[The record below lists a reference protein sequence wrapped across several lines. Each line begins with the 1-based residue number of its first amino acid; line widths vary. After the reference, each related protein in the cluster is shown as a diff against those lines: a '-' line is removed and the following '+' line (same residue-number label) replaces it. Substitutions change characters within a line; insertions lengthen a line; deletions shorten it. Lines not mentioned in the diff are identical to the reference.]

1 MANRLSIIATA
12 RKSYVS
18 GWCILTLKAIR
29 AWRHGLH
36 QIEISRSKKVD
47 PVVDV
52 VHDGTIVLQSSE
64 SQQPRKLGVRDDGDV
79 QIPVDNCLI
88 VTS

>member
-1 MANRLSIIATA
+1 M
-12 RKSYVS
+12 S
-18 GWCILTLKAIR
+18 GWCILTLKAIC
-29 AWRHGLH
+29 AWGHGFH

-47 PVVDV
+47 LVVDV
-52 VHDGTIVLQSSE
+52 IHDGTIVLQSSE
-64 SQQPRKLGVRDDGDV
+64 SQQPWELGVRDDGDV